1 MNDVLDTIPYNT
13 KHVYVMGKTKSGCE
27 IYMPVDSYDEDVI
40 VSKKEQ
46 LQNKLNEIDRHIERK
61 ELFDF
66 EPTPPKRRA

>member
-1 MNDVLDTIPYNT
+1 MITESLHANDL
-13 KHVYVMGKTKSGCE
+13 KHLVNRIFE
-27 IYMPVDSYDEDVI
+27 IDSYKSKIGDDEDVI